1 MPLDLD
7 PHALLL
13 QHFDERLVS
22 GFVLEASTDDVWLR
36 ISYSPLGECW
46 QGTVEYVDPY
56 GRRKRWSSG
65 SRSPLILAR
74 VLLDLVAAHD
84 NGTLNHDYPFTAN
97 LRSQAVAN
105 ALRVHLGLKDPQ

>member
-1 MPLDLD
+1 MPLDPD

-13 QHFDERLVS
+13 QHFDEHLVS
-22 GFVLEASTDDVWLR
+22 GSVVEASTDDVWLR

-46 QGTVEYVDPY
+46 RGTAEYVDPY

-65 SRSPLILAR
+65 SRSPFALAC

-84 NGTLNHDYPFTAN
+84 NGTLNHDYPLTAN
-97 LRSQAVAN
+97 LRSQTVAN
-105 ALRVHLGLKDPQ
+105 ALRIQLGLKES